1 MNYICNM
8 SERISF
14 NCILASALVAL
25 SFVSNS
31 HADSY
36 LTSEQLADGRL
47 SDAGIQETSAGNA
60 SDPDPNASS
69 LQKDDLSRKVRS
81 VPDMSDVPGCGALE
95 SVAAA
100 HDLPLDFFTRLIRQ
114 ESNFDPKAVSRAGA
128 QGIAQFMPGTARWR
142 GLSDPFEPTEAL
154 KESARWLRELR
165 DQFGNLGLA
174 AAAYNAGPRRI
185 RDWISGRGRLPNETR
200 AYVRIVT
207 GRLAEEWIGASNE
220 MQLDRP
226 TGPCMQVARPAQPG
240 VADHIVDE
248 NVNLAPWGLQLIGD
262 SSESRALSEYAQ
274 LQKRYHSVLSDRP
287 PTVLKRPLGGHGPS
301 TWYFVRVAE
310 STRERAMQLCSKLK
324 SVGGSCIVS
333 RN

>member
-1 MNYICNM
+1 MEMRKSLGLNSAVIAA
-8 SERISF
+8 F
-14 NCILASALVAL
+14 LILCSASG
-25 SFVSNS
+25 SNAEPDAS
-31 HADSY
+31 IEHA
-36 LTSEQLADGRL
+36 A
-47 SDAGIQETSAGNA
+47 A
-60 SDPDPNASS
+60 SVEAAQDPNMT
-69 LQKDDLSRKVRS
+69 V
-81 VPDMSDVPGCGALE
+81 VPDRDANVSTAQTVNDAARIMPSVSIAPANTSCDILN
-95 SVAAA
+95 SVAST
-100 HDLPLDFFTRLIRQ
+100 HGIPPEFFARLIRQ
-114 ESNFDPKAVSRAGA
+114 ESNFDPNSVSRAGA

-226 TGPCMQVARPAQPG
+226 TGPFMQVARPAQPG

-333 RN
+333 R